1 MKKLSSFIVLCITVL
16 QGICA
21 FAQRPMSIQ
30 EMFVR
35 ADSVNTSIQ
44 AARLGLES
52 ARAAEAAARNA
63 YLPSID
69 ASLSVS
75 YNGDGIITDR
85 NFSNAF
91 TAEIPSLGN
100 NFKLE
105 ASQVIFAGGAISHSV
120 ALAETGT
127 RLARFEAEKNR
138 NEVRF
143 LIAGNYIQMCKLGN
157 QLQVLDNSLELT
169 RQLIEKMQARV
180 ENGAALQTDVNRLEL
195 LMDNL
200 EYTRI
205 QLESA
210 REIVGKELSTAL
222 GLGDEIPVVS
232 DNLPESDADGDWLE
246 DALAHSPAIQ
256 ITDAMVQMAEH
267 KEKIARAERLP
278 KIALFAGEYLDGPIV
293 IEIPAINKNFNYW
306 AVGIGI
312 RYNLASLYKSPKNIR
327 QARFATEQA
336 RVKLQETR
344 EKISLAVMAA
354 QTDYRNAFRLLDTK
368 TRSVRLAQENYDQVR
383 YRYEEGLSGIESL
396 LDVSNQLMDA
406 QMQEV
411 NARMNIAYNRYKLEY
426 ISGII

>member
-278 KIALFAGEYLDGPIV
+278 KITLFAGEYLDGPIV

>member
-91 TAEIPSLGN
+91 TAEIPSFGN

-200 EYTRI
+200 EYARI

-396 LDVSNQLMDA
+396 LDVSNQLVDA
-406 QMQEV
+406 RMQEV

>member
-21 FAQRPMSIQ
+21 FAQKPMSIQ

-232 DNLPESDADGDWLE
+232 DNLPESDVDGDWLE

>member
-21 FAQRPMSIQ
+21 FAQKPMSIQ